1 MRRHSISLLVLGLAF
16 AGALPLACGNKSDAT
31 YVLLRFEGSVP
42 AGTSVAA
49 LVVNA
54 SLAGNTAS
62 ATFAAPAGEGIVL
75 PTTGYLEIGSGD
87 GKLEIHG
94 VAQSATGGTLAEG
107 DGEGTVTRGST
118 ATVMIKFFPTGDN
131 PDAGLPDGPGKD
143 AEADGRAVP
152 DLAKEKPII
161 QNTGGTAIGTGGTG
175 PGTGG
180 VSGTGGV
187 IPGTGGAV
195 SGTGGGVVPGTG
207 GTGPGGTTATGK
219 IVSAPE
225 GLTFSP
231 IPVGTNSGPQNVTL
245 TNAGTAPVGPLNVYS
260 QDPSQFPIDNDGCSG
275 TALKPGTSCALS
287 VSFRPAS
294 TATQVSNLVISAPGA
309 PQLLQIPITGAGM
322 TQISAIDL
330 APSFYDFGSLEIGSL
345 AAAAVFTVRNTGN
358 TPANINNISFS
369 AASSA
374 YQITNDACTDTSLKP
389 SATCMFTLQFK
400 PTSPGNY
407 VNTLNVRAGG
417 GVGVSISI
425 KGIGKQ
431 TAIVA
436 IQLRGTGKGS
446 IQGQGV
452 TCSETTC
459 KVVVEIVDP
468 ATVPNIAL
476 QAVPQPNS
484 VFVGYA
490 GGPCGSQPS
499 CTLNVTGS
507 MSLSAQFDLRQFQ
520 LGLRVVGANGGA
532 GKVSLADGS
541 LTCPEDCGP
550 VARPAGSI
558 VVLNAR
564 PAATSIFTGWTDGPC
579 KGDTGP
585 QCQFTLTG
593 DTVVTASFGTN

>member
-1 MRRHSISLLVLGLAF
+1 MRRHSISLLVLALVF

-42 AGTSVAA
+42 AGASVAA
-49 LVVNA
+49 IVVNA
-54 SLAGNTAS
+54 TLAGNTAS
-62 ATFAAPAGEGIVL
+62 ATFTAPAGEGIVL

-87 GKLEIHG
+87 GKFQIHG

-118 ATVMIKFFPTGDN
+118 ATVMIKFFPTVDT

-143 AEADGRAVP
+143 AEADGRTVS
-152 DLAKEKPII
+152 DLAKEKTIP
-161 QNTGGTAIGTGGTG
+161 QNTGGAAI
-175 PGTGG
+175 GTGG

-187 IPGTGGAV
+187 IPSTGGVV
-195 SGTGGGVVPGTG
+195 SGTGGGVAPGTG

-245 TNAGTAPVGPLNVYS
+245 TNAGTAPVGPLNVSS

-275 TALKPGTSCALS
+275 ATLRPGTSCALA

-294 TATQVSNLVISAPGA
+294 TATQVSNLVVSAPGA
-309 PQLLQIPITGAGM
+309 PQLLQIPMTGSGM

-330 APSFYDFGSLEIGSL
+330 SPNFYDFGSLEIGPL
-345 AAAAVFTVRNTGN
+345 GAAAAFTVRNTGN
-358 TPANINNISFS
+358 TPANINNVSFS
-369 AASSA
+369 AVSPA
-374 YQITNDACTDTSLKP
+374 YQITNDACTNTSLKP
-389 SATCMFTLQFK
+389 SATCTFTLQFK

-436 IQLRGTGKGS
+436 IQLTGTGKGG

-468 ATVPNIAL
+468 ATVPSIAL
-476 QAVPQPNS
+476 QAVPQSNS

-499 CTLNVTGS
+499 CTLDVTGS

-532 GKVSLADGS
+532 GKVTLADGS
-541 LTCPEDCGP
+541 LICPDNCGP

-558 VVLNAR
+558 VVLNAK
-564 PAATSIFTGWTDGPC
+564 PAASSIFTGWADGPC
-579 KGDTGP
+579 KGDSGP